1 MTQRDPHHGPAD
13 LSGDAPLD
21 AANQSLADAL
31 RASFRILKGIMLVLV
46 VLYLFSNFRRIES
59 HEQALLVRL
68 GSLKPEVH
76 EAGLVLAF
84 PFPIDEIV
92 PLPTRKSNEL
102 SIDSH
107 TFRRTR
113 DEIGKPLAFI
123 SRGPAEGLRPTLD
136 GALMT
141 ADAGLVHMRWRV
153 TYKFD
158 GDDVVKY
165 VSNISGREV
174 EAAED
179 LIRIL
184 VENAGIHVAS
194 EMTAEEMI
202 RTRVSDVH
210 AEMKRRLNESLE
222 SLNSGITITLIEM
235 QEPTPPIQVRRA
247 FDETIR
253 AENYKEKRIS
263 DAKQQSSKI
272 LNEVAGA
279 AHEDLLKK
287 LAVVDDADAEPGVR
301 AAAEAEVDRLLHEKA
316 EGEAG
321 RMIKDASAYLSLVVS
336 QIQSDVS
343 LYETLLP
350 EYKRN
355 PSLLIAR
362 ILEQT
367 KQRIMNYDGVVKIFR
382 PDMTEVRLLVPIDP
396 EQSRI
401 TEEKRL
407 QEREFDVS
415 KLRPQRYAPIG
426 PEFE

>member
-1 MTQRDPHHGPAD
+1 MTQTDAQSGPPAPT
-13 LSGDAPLD
+13 GDQPLD

-46 VLYLFSNFRRIES
+46 VLYLFSNVRRIES

-68 GSLKPEVH
+68 GHLEPQVY
-76 EAGLVLAF
+76 EAGLVWAF

-102 SIDSH
+102 TIDSH
-107 TFRRTR
+107 MFHRTR

-123 SRGPAEGLRPTLD
+123 TRGPGEGLRPMLD

-141 ADAGLVHMRWRV
+141 ADAGLVHMRWKV
-153 TYKFD
+153 TYKFEGD
-158 GDDVVKY
+158 GVVDY
-165 VSNISGREV
+165 VSNISGRKLD
-174 EAAED
+174 AAEK

-184 VENAGIHVAS
+184 VESTGIHVAS

-202 RTRVSDVH
+202 RTRVDD
-210 AEMKRRLNESLE
+210 AQTEMKRRINEALRR
-222 SLNSGITITLIEM
+222 LNSGITVTMIEM

-253 AENYKEKRIS
+253 AENFKQKRIR
-263 DAKQQSSKI
+263 DAEQQKTKI

-279 AHEDLLKK
+279 AHDELLEQ
-287 LAVVDDADAEPGVR
+287 LAIVDDKTADPAAR
-301 AAAEAEVDRLLHEKA
+301 ATAEAEADRLLQEEV

-321 RMIKDASAYLSLVVS
+321 RTIKDASAYLSQVVS

-382 PDMTEVRLLVPIDP
+382 PDNTEFRLLVPLDP
-396 EQSRI
+396 QQSRT
-401 TEEKRL
+401 TEQKRL
-407 QEREFDVS
+407 QKQEFDVS
-415 KLRPQRYAPIG
+415 KLRPKPYVPIG
-426 PEFE
+426 PDYE